1 MQIKLPQSL
10 NPGLSF
16 SHYSNYSGQ
25 IKAGRTL
32 MVLQEQQVRA
42 QIIAVHKTKPGCSP
56 STLQTIQKTQT
67 KQCVSKSLVH

>member
-1 MQIKLPQSL
+1 MQIELPQSL

-32 MVLQEQQVRA
+32 MVAAGAASESTDNCCA
-42 QIIAVHKTKPGCSP
+42 QNQAWVFPKYFANNIKTTDKAMC
-56 STLQTIQKTQT
+56 
-67 KQCVSKSLVH
+67 